1 MLSRKNFFILLL
13 PFFLLFGCQGAEEE
27 ELFRYKGAYIG
38 DNSAVGNILNETA
51 DSIDYF
57 ELKTEQ
63 EPYGFEV
70 FYHEVNDGEALMKK
84 QATVLFSLVRNVEWI
99 SFHVNGSETK
109 VTRDEVNNW
118 YEKDIAGVGSQKELE
133 QLINSWN

>member
-38 DNSAVGNILNETA
+38 DNSAVGNILNETT

-57 ELKTEQ
+57 ELKTDQ
-63 EPYGFEV
+63 EPYGLEV

-109 VTRDEVNNW
+109 VTRGEVNSW

>member
-1 MLSRKNFFILLL
+1 MLSRKNVYILLL
-13 PFFLLFGCQGAEEE
+13 PVFFLFGCQGTEEE
-27 ELFRYKGAYIG
+27 VFRYKGAYIG

-63 EPYGFEV
+63 EPYGVEV
-70 FYHEVNDGEALMKK
+70 FYHEVDDGETLMKK
-84 QATVLFSLVRNVEWI
+84 QATTLFSLVQNVEWI
-99 SFHVNGSETK
+99 SFHINGIETK
-109 VTRDEVNNW
+109 VTKDEVNSW